1 MAGFQC
7 TAYALFCCALTLF
20 GYCPIAPSPS
30 AVTTTSVMRV
40 NPLTYM
46 AFDALPEPSSLRRSR
61 LYVQGYCPLSRQFDG
76 GE

>member
-1 MAGFQC
+1 
-7 TAYALFCCALTLF
+7 
-20 GYCPIAPSPS
+20 
-30 AVTTTSVMRV
+30 MRV

-76 GE
+76 AE